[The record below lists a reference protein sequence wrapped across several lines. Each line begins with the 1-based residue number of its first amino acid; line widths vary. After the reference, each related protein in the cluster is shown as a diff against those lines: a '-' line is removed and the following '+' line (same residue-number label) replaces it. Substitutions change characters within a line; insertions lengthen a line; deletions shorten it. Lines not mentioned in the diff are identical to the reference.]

1 MIKVGVTAT
10 WKTNPGEISS
20 SCNGSDRT
28 ELSFTSNLD
37 THDGLVEVVV
47 NGNFKTFRGS
57 QVKGIIKGLRVKK
70 ERETILPSHLC
81 AFLNVDVFPESFLFK
96 VL

>member
-20 SCNGSDRT
+20 SCNGWDRPQ
-28 ELSFTSNLD
+28 LSSLSHLD

-47 NGNFKTFRGS
+47 NGNFKTFRS
-57 QVKGIIKGLRVKK
+57 FQVKGIVKGLRVKK
-70 ERETILPSHLC
+70 E
-81 AFLNVDVFPESFLFK
+81 
-96 VL
+96 